1 MAFQPIFTI
10 PPPPSSKSNI
20 YGRNG
25 LDDNIEPTSKI
36 RLCGARQSRIR
47 ANMNEVRVENIS
59 WVFDSPPQITRT
71 IECNDV
77 TFSGRGQR
85 ELTAG
90 VIIFREQGG

>member
-1 MAFQPIFTI
+1 
-10 PPPPSSKSNI
+10 
-20 YGRNG
+20 
-25 LDDNIEPTSKI
+25 
-36 RLCGARQSRIR
+36 
-47 ANMNEVRVENIS
+47 MNEVEVENTF

-85 ELTAG
+85 ELTAR